1 MKNNSGSYYGSWG
14 ICLTLW
20 SNSTLCF
27 KSESKLFRK
36 SNQLS
41 CYLFEMHI
49 ISISSTN
56 GKQFVPVVVS

>member
-1 MKNNSGSYYGSWG
+1 MEVEEYVWLYG
-14 ICLTLW
+14 LTLHYV
-20 SNSTLCF
+20 F